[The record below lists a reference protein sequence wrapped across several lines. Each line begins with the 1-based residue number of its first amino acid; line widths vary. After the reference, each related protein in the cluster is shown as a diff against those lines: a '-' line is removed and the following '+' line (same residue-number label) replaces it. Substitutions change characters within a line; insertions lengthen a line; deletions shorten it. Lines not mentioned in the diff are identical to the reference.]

1 MEDITANNSAE
12 LILALTSIDISV
24 PPRNE
29 GRTTEHC
36 ERWSICR
43 WLSTINAL
51 KEIDFPLRVTKREK
65 PDFQVCAGARVWGVE
80 VTEAVPTDFARA
92 SALAAR
98 EIQDALIDISRFKYG
113 ETKTLEEIRNIL
125 NQKKLT
131 GEGWAGDSAERDLAN
146 AVRSVTDLK
155 TAKLRKRDF
164 VKYPRNVLL
173 IYDNMPLPHLNHD
186 TVAVH
191 CADRLADYWAEE
203 LCFDA
208 IFLESGETMFLVES
222 GGIRKLQI
230 SDVWRDA

>member
-29 GRTTEHC
+29 GRTSEHC

-98 EIQDALIDISRFKYG
+98 ETPDALIDISLFKYG
-113 ETKTLEEIRNIL
+113 ETKTLEEIKNIL

-131 GEGWAGDSAERDLAN
+131 GEGWAGDSAERELAN
-146 AVRSVTDLK
+146 TVQRYRFKDSKTSKARLWQISPQCSSDLRQYAFATSKSVRSRSIASIDWLATGQK
-155 TAKLRKRDF
+155 S
-164 VKYPRNVLL
+164 
-173 IYDNMPLPHLNHD
+173 
-186 TVAVH
+186 
-191 CADRLADYWAEE
+191 CASMRLS
-203 LCFDA
+203 
-208 IFLESGETMFLVES
+208 ESGETMFLVES

-230 SDVWRDA
+230 SDIWRDA